1 MLFTI
6 NDLGFSIAGL
16 LLEGWLAFAARC
28 VCALALLFIGWVV
41 SRWLQKSLFPRLLKR
56 SWHFAFTHPLL
67 ESFARPAARI
77 AWYTGMYL
85 ALRSLPWAI
94 PGLAALLLKAYRMM
108 LVFLIGTGFYHA
120 SGIAALL
127 LASSSEEVRT
137 NRTLLTLLDKV
148 YKVAVVVL
156 CGATIAQESGL
167 PVGSVVASAGLIGLT
182 ISLAAQDM
190 AKNFFSGVV
199 ILLDKPFSIG
209 DWITVGDVEGE
220 VVDINFRSTK
230 VRAVD
235 NSIYILTNSTVSSA
249 TINNATLRNKRLYRF
264 TLGVTYDTTRPQL
277 EKLMADLDAMLKASP
292 DTYEDTA
299 FVRMTGFGDSSINLM
314 VSAYLRTADLG
325 VFLRMQ
331 NDLNLNIMDV
341 MKADGVDFAFP
352 STTVKRE
359 LTAKKPMQL
368 HRLFC
373 YSAISS
379 AIMRANP
386 STTLMTPAG
395 SSCSTASGI
404 ISCAVTQTMHPAAA
418 LISQGRAACTQPAR
432 ASASSAPSGSTRPD
446 AAPAQ
451 KAFRLP
457 CPACTS
463 GRLTAAPSGIFC
475 KPMPSARASAPL
487 TAAASPTTMPSG
499 RLWRVTA
506 STTRPIRPCSFDP
519 VCISRPA
526 ASSSRSRP
534 TAPSTNPAA
543 GASQTGSIPASAL
556 SMAGSSRLHTLAA
569 SMMPAAMPQSI
580 RRVRG
585 SSARRT
591 RKTPAA
597 PSAVQSAGSSRMTA
611 ANR

>member
-41 SRWLQKSLFPRLLKR
+41 SRWMQKSLFPRLLKR

-67 ESFARPAARI
+67 ESFARPTARI

-341 MKADGVDFAFP
+341 MKADGVEFAMVRIGLRGYGSGSIMEDAFYAQNIDGAMAAGIETGVYFFAQAITVEEAIEEADFVISLLEGHEIDGPVAYDWEMHD
-352 STTVKRE
+352 STYRVYGTTPE
-359 LTAKKPMQL
+359 MATA
-368 HRLFC
+368 
-373 YSAISS
+373 
-379 AIMRANP
+379 
-386 STTLMTPAG
+386 
-395 SSCSTASGI
+395 
-404 ISCAVTQTMHPAAA
+404 CAVAFCERIEEAGYDAMVYAGQYVSYIKYDQGA
-418 LISQGRAACTQPAR
+418 LEPYLSWYPEYK
-432 ASASSAPSGSTRPD
+432 SESSELLYPTLYYHMDYWQYSSKCSVA
-446 AAPAQ
+446 
-451 KAFRLP
+451 
-457 CPACTS
+457 
-463 GRLTAAPSGIFC
+463 GIGGNVDVNLQF
-475 KPMPSARASAPL
+475 
-487 TAAASPTTMPSG
+487 
-499 RLWRVTA
+499 
-506 STTRPIRPCSFDP
+506 
-519 VCISRPA
+519 
-526 ASSSRSRP
+526 
-534 TAPSTNPAA
+534 
-543 GASQTGSIPASAL
+543 
-556 SMAGSSRLHTLAA
+556 
-569 SMMPAAMPQSI
+569 I
-580 RRVRG
+580 RR
-585 SSARRT
+585 
-591 RKTPAA
+591 
-597 PSAVQSAGSSRMTA
+597 
-611 ANR
+611 

>member
-1 MLFTI
+1 MISAFPSP
-6 NDLGFSIAGL
+6 DCCWKAGWPL
-16 LLEGWLAFAARC
+16 QPGASVRWPCCSSAGSSAAGC
-28 VCALALLFIGWVV
+28 KKPL
-41 SRWLQKSLFPRLLKR
+41 PRLLKR

-94 PGLAALLLKAYRMM
+94 PGLPALLLKAYRMM

-325 VFLRMQ
+325 AFF
-331 NDLNLNIMDV
+331 
-341 MKADGVDFAFP
+341 ADAERFEPQHHGRDEGRRRGFRI
-352 STTVKRE
+352 S
-359 LTAKKPMQL
+359 L
-368 HRLFC
+368 HD
-373 YSAISS
+373 
-379 AIMRANP
+379 
-386 STTLMTPAG
+386 G
-395 SSCSTASGI
+395 
-404 ISCAVTQTMHPAAA
+404 
-418 LISQGRAACTQPAR
+418 
-432 ASASSAPSGSTRPD
+432 
-446 AAPAQ
+446 
-451 KAFRLP
+451 LP
-457 CPACTS
+457 
-463 GRLTAAPSGIFC
+463 
-475 KPMPSARASAPL
+475 
-487 TAAASPTTMPSG
+487 
-499 RLWRVTA
+499 
-506 STTRPIRPCSFDP
+506 
-519 VCISRPA
+519 
-526 ASSSRSRP
+526 
-534 TAPSTNPAA
+534 
-543 GASQTGSIPASAL
+543 
-556 SMAGSSRLHTLAA
+556 
-569 SMMPAAMPQSI
+569 
-580 RRVRG
+580 
-585 SSARRT
+585 
-591 RKTPAA
+591 RKE
-597 PSAVQSAGSSRMTA
+597 
-611 ANR
+611 N

>member
-1 MLFTI
+1 MPP
-6 NDLGFSIAGL
+6 AGKFQQ
-16 LLEGWLAFAARC
+16 GIR
-28 VCALALLFIGWVV
+28 IG
-41 SRWLQKSLFPRLLKR
+41 R
-56 SWHFAFTHPLL
+56 A
-67 ESFARPAARI
+67 PAADHDPDPLGGRCGR
-77 AWYTGMYL
+77 THGGV
-85 ALRSLPWAI
+85 RR
-94 PGLAALLLKAYRMM
+94 GLAA
-108 LVFLIGTGFYHA
+108 
-120 SGIAALL
+120 
-127 LASSSEEVRT
+127 
-137 NRTLLTLLDKV
+137 LLDKV

-352 STTVKRE
+352 STTVY
-359 LTAKKPMQL
+359 LAKE
-368 HRLFC
+368 
-373 YSAISS
+373 
-379 AIMRANP
+379 N
-386 STTLMTPAG
+386 
-395 SSCSTASGI
+395 
-404 ISCAVTQTMHPAAA
+404 
-418 LISQGRAACTQPAR
+418 
-432 ASASSAPSGSTRPD
+432 
-446 AAPAQ
+446 
-451 KAFRLP
+451 
-457 CPACTS
+457 
-463 GRLTAAPSGIFC
+463 
-475 KPMPSARASAPL
+475 
-487 TAAASPTTMPSG
+487 
-499 RLWRVTA
+499 
-506 STTRPIRPCSFDP
+506 
-519 VCISRPA
+519 
-526 ASSSRSRP
+526 
-534 TAPSTNPAA
+534 
-543 GASQTGSIPASAL
+543 
-556 SMAGSSRLHTLAA
+556 
-569 SMMPAAMPQSI
+569 
-580 RRVRG
+580 
-585 SSARRT
+585 
-591 RKTPAA
+591 
-597 PSAVQSAGSSRMTA
+597 
-611 ANR
+611 